1 MFKVL
6 LITFLI
12 GYIFF
17 KVGGF
22 LFRIF
27 LGGLGAKYATQNG
40 RQHFNNQSQQKKK
53 TADGIN
59 IEFVPEDDKNKR
71 SASNF
76 KGGEYVDYEEIK

>member
-27 LGGLGAKYATQNG
+27 LGRLGAKYASQNG
-40 RQHFNNQSQQKKK
+40 RQQYTNQSQQKKK

-59 IEFVPEDDKNKR
+59 IEFVPEDKNKR

-76 KGGEYVDYEEIK
+76 KGGEYVDYEELK

>member
-6 LITFLI
+6 LIIFLI

-22 LFRIF
+22 LFRVL
-27 LGGLGAKYATQNG
+27 LGGLGARAAS
-40 RQHFNNQSQQKKK
+40 NQSRQNYSQNTQQKKK

-59 IEFVPEDDKNKR
+59 IEFVPEDKNKR
-71 SASNF
+71 SAKNF
-76 KGGEYVDYEEIK
+76 KGGEYVDYEELK

>member
-22 LFRIF
+22 LFRIL
-27 LGGLGAKYATQNG
+27 LGGLGAKAAHSQSKQNYS
-40 RQHFNNQSQQKKK
+40 QSSQQKKR

-59 IEFVPEDDKNKR
+59 IEFVPEDQGKR
-71 SASNF
+71 SAKNF

>member
-1 MFKVL
+1 MLKFL
-6 LITFLI
+6 LILFLI

-27 LGGLGAKYATQNG
+27 LGRLGAKAAAQSGRSNSSQN
-40 RQHFNNQSQQKKK
+40 RQQRK

-59 IEFVPEDDKNKR
+59 IEFVPEDKNKR
-71 SASNF
+71 TAKNF
-76 KGGEYVDYEEIK
+76 KGGEYVDYEELK

>member
-27 LGGLGAKYATQNG
+27 LGRLGAKAAY
-40 RQHFNNQSQQKKK
+40 NQSRQNYSQNTQQKKR

-59 IEFVPEDDKNKR
+59 IEFAPEDKNKR
-71 SASNF
+71 SAKNF
-76 KGGEYVDYEEIK
+76 RGGEYVDYEEIK